1 MFCRNC
7 GKEIEDNARF
17 CRFCGQKLNETDEA
31 GVIARQGIPEAAMIS
46 ETAPALE
53 EAPSG
58 GMGAG
63 YDVNDIM
70 PVENYSSGLSEGNR
84 PEPAGNDNPA
94 LSEADRQDPNRDNNA
109 GPFAENR
116 PEQSRNKGPLPPAD
130 NSPEPSRNKGPLP
143 PTDNRPE
150 PARDNRQASV
160 SDTVVS
166 KKKNNTGL
174 VIAIVAVAVLLIAV
188 GVLIFVMSDSPA
200 KKYEEQLKLAQ
211 RYLDELDYDKAIAAY
226 KEAIKIDPKAEDAY
240 LGLAEAYVEKG
251 EVQEAID
258 ILKEGLEKTESV
270 AMEERLAELE
280 RQLAEQKAQ
289 EQAKLVTPTPTPT
302 PVPAGKGA
310 ANWRGGDWT
319 NRDDILP
326 YKNEEGYIVFG
337 AYEQDGDESNGPEP
351 IEWEVLEENGN
362 DTFLVSRYV
371 LDCRPYN
378 TVQTD
383 VTWESCTLRG
393 WLNNEFLNKAFTERE
408 QEQIRITEVANPD
421 NPYFGTPGG
430 NSTSDRIF
438 LLSADEVISHY
449 SFNSWYEES
458 QYGYSQELII
468 PPTAY
473 AKQQGVYSYV
483 IDEGYYNGF
492 EYVSD
497 DGTTGTWEGLDDNN
511 YSRDCIGR
519 EGAWWWLRSPSDYS
533 YGACFVGNG
542 GDAGWGGIDSV
553 GRDNAGVR
561 PALYIEQ

>member
-31 GVIARQGIPEAAMIS
+31 GVIARQGIPEAAMKT
-46 ETAPALE
+46 ETAPAYE
-53 EAPSG
+53 EAHAGS
-58 GMGAG
+58 MGAG
-63 YDVNDIM
+63 SDVNDNM
-70 PVENYSSGLSEGNR
+70 PVEDYSSGLSGGNR

-94 LSEADRQDPNRDNNA
+94 LSEADRQDPNRENSTV
-109 GPFAENR
+109 PFADNR

-130 NSPEPSRNKGPLP
+130 NRPELSGNNSPVP
-143 PTDNRPE
+143 PADNRPE
-150 PARDNRQASV
+150 PARDNSRASV
-160 SDTVVS
+160 SDTVVA
-166 KKKNNTGL
+166 KKKNNTAL
-174 VIAIVAVAVLLIAV
+174 VIAIAAVAVLLIAV
-188 GVLIFVMSDSPA
+188 GILIFVMSDSPA
-200 KKYEEQLKLAQ
+200 KKYEEQLKLAE

-226 KEAIKIDPKAEDAY
+226 RAAIDIDPKAEDAY

-251 EVQEAID
+251 ELQAAVD
-258 ILKEGLEKTESV
+258 ILKEGLEITESV

-289 EQAKLVTPTPTPT
+289 EQAKLATPTPTPEA
-302 PVPAGKGA
+302 AGKGE

-326 YKNEEGYIVFG
+326 HKNEEGYIVFG

-362 DTFLVSRYV
+362 GTFLVSRYV
-371 LDCRPYN
+371 LDCRPYS
-378 TVQTD
+378 TEQTD

-393 WLNNEFLNKAFTERE
+393 WLNNEFLNHAFTQTE
-408 QEQIRITEVANPD
+408 QGLINTTNVANPD
-421 NPYFGTPGG
+421 HPNYGTPGG

-449 SFNSWYEES
+449 SFNSWYEEDQS
-458 QYGYSQELII
+458 GYSQELII

-483 IDEGYYNGF
+483 IDEDYYNGTD
-492 EYVSD
+492 YDSW
-497 DGTTGTWEGLDDNN
+497 GGLVYEN

-519 EGAWWWLRSPSDYS
+519 ECAWWWLRSPGYGSSDACGV
-533 YGACFVGNG
+533 GASGA
-542 GDAGWGGIDSV
+542 AGWRGSNYVYRDDGGL
-553 GRDNAGVR
+553 R